1 VETTTD
7 IALARSAGFRCSSTN
22 DSHISFDTEPDKQYY
37 IAVHSAS
44 GGRLGDFR
52 LKFGHTSCLILG
64 VPMERP
70 MRATGDVRV
79 GLLANEPQPQN
90 LVVKS
95 ITGETVTIQSGR
107 FFAYYGTGGIMIAST
122 CNGISDFEAQLS
134 VYSGKCSSPV
144 QIAHYESPLACGPGR
159 EVYWKS
165 EAGQYY
171 YIHVSSSSSATAAQ
185 QEQQQKVQATAA
197 SLGKFGLMVSS
208 GGGEVCA
215 TAFGPVVPAVADNN
229 DQSGEI
235 NYWAVEGWTVQ
246 ALVGP
251 VSNCGAAAS
260 SEKVYGKWYK
270 TTGTGS
276 AMEWHASFH
285 EPANNVDGGAA
296 ISVFRGS
303 SCEQLECVDYDD
315 HDGKVVWKS
324 RAGEQYYVLVASS
337 TATTVVQETS
347 LFSASVKQWNNV
359 CDFTTA
365 SDFEALPTDGT
376 VVYGRTMGW
385 SEFTFSPPAPAITYI
400 SNCAVS
406 ELANDGRNAWYTV
419 VVGTNST
426 LIASACSRAVGSSS
440 LDVLVLEERTLDSGC
455 SDLVG
460 VTTTVVQQEENAAA
474 ASEDISKATAACGVS
489 WHAEAGKLYRLVL
502 RAPQQTDRGRFGI
515 SVMEESNTR

>member
-1 VETTTD
+1 
-7 IALARSAGFRCSSTN
+7 
-22 DSHISFDTEPDKQYY
+22 
-37 IAVHSAS
+37 
-44 GGRLGDFR
+44 
-52 LKFGHTSCLILG
+52 

-79 GLLANEPQPQN
+79 GLLANEPQPKN
-90 LVVKS
+90 LVVTS
-95 ITGETVTIQSGR
+95 NTGDTVTIQSGR

-122 CNGISDFEAQLS
+122 CNGISDFAAKLS

-144 QIAHYESPLACGPGR
+144 QIAHYESPLSCGTGR
-159 EVYWKS
+159 EIYWKS

-171 YIHVSSSSSATAAQ
+171 YIHVSASAQ
-185 QEQQQKVQATAA
+185 HQQQVIVTP

-215 TAFGPVVPAVADNN
+215 TAFGPVVPAVADDD
-229 DQSGEI
+229 DQSEV
-235 NYWAVEGWTVQ
+235 NYWAVEGWTVP
-246 ALVGP
+246 ALVDP
-251 VSNCGAAAS
+251 MTNCGAAAS

-270 TTGTGS
+270 TIGTGS
-276 AMEWHASFH
+276 AMEWQTSFH
-285 EPANNVDGGAA
+285 ESSNEGTTGAA

-303 SCEQLECVDYDD
+303 SCAQLECVDYDD
-315 HDGKVVWKS
+315 HDGMVVWKS
-324 RAGEQYYVLVASS
+324 RAGEQYYVLVAAPTSNSS
-337 TATTVVQETS
+337 LPATLQEPS

-365 SDFEALPTDGT
+365 TDFEALPTDGT

-385 SEFTFSPPAPAITYI
+385 SEFTFSPPTPAITYI

-419 VVGTNST
+419 IGTNST
-426 LIASACSRAVGSSS
+426 LVASACSRSIGAAS
-440 LDVLVLEERTLDSGC
+440 LDVLVLEEHTLDSGC

-460 VTTTVVQQEENAAA
+460 VTTAA
-474 ASEDISKATAACGVS
+474 ASENSDMACAVS
-489 WHAEAGKLYRLVL
+489 WHAEADTLYRLVL

-515 SVMEESNTR
+515 SIMESNTQQG